1 MAKFTDRIKEWW
13 RLPEEMERDYDE
25 ESEETEKRTESRRSG
40 LSGRRTSRERAS
52 SRRKYDDYGESDYD
66 NNDYYASSYERSY
79 DNDNDSYYDY
89 GSSTERNY
97 SSGREYQSEDYH
109 SGREYQSEDYRSGR
123 GEYQS
128 GDYRR
133 YENGEGSDGKV
144 LNIAATTRLKVVCVK
159 PKVYDDDIKGIA
171 DQIVDG
177 YTVLIN
183 LEETPKDAIIRI
195 IDFVS
200 GCAYVRRGNV
210 QRIARNIFIVTPNNV
225 ELKGDSLIGELES
238 NGFIFME

>member
-13 RLPEEMERDYDE
+13 RLPEEMERDDDE
-25 ESEETEKRTESRRSG
+25 ADETERGTRSRRSG
-40 LSGRRTSRERAS
+40 SSGRRTSRERVS
-52 SRRKYDDYGESDYD
+52 SRRKYNDYGDNDYD
-66 NNDYYASSYERSY
+66 TDSYASSYGGGYSDSGY
-79 DNDNDSYYDY
+79 DNDGYDY
-89 GSSTERNY
+89 GSGAERDY
-97 SSGREYQSEDYH
+97 SGYGNVNDYQSRSDRDY
-109 SGREYQSEDYRSGR
+109 ESEDYR
-123 GEYQS
+123 
-128 GDYRR
+128 R
-133 YENGEGSDGKV
+133 YNGGNSSDEKV

-159 PKVYDDDIKGIA
+159 PKVYDDDIKNIA

>member
-52 SRRKYDDYGESDYD
+52 SRRKYDDYRESDYD

-97 SSGREYQSEDYH
+97 S

>member
-97 SSGREYQSEDYH
+97 S

>member
-1 MAKFTDRIKEWW
+1 M
-13 RLPEEMERDYDE
+13 
-25 ESEETEKRTESRRSG
+25 
-40 LSGRRTSRERAS
+40 
-52 SRRKYDDYGESDYD
+52 
-66 NNDYYASSYERSY
+66 
-79 DNDNDSYYDY
+79 
-89 GSSTERNY
+89 
-97 SSGREYQSEDYH
+97 
-109 SGREYQSEDYRSGR
+109 
-123 GEYQS
+123 
-128 GDYRR
+128 
-133 YENGEGSDGKV
+133 
-144 LNIAATTRLKVVCVK
+144 CVK